1 MSFDQTSNPQYSEYI
16 ALSRY
21 ARFRDD
27 LGRRELWHETVDRLA
42 TFWEQKFPDL
52 RDVIRKKLQPAIL
65 NLEVMPSM
73 RSLMTAGEALERC
86 NVAAYNCSY
95 VAIEHPRD
103 FDEILYIL
111 MNGTGVG
118 YSVER
123 QYVNKLPEVAESHHE
138 SDTVIMVADS
148 KIGWAKALKQLLS
161 LLWNGE
167 VPKWDLSKVRPA
179 GARLK
184 TFGGRASGPDPL
196 NDLFR
201 FCVSLFKKAAGRK
214 LSSIECHDLV
224 CKIADIVVVG
234 GVRRSALIS
243 LSNLSDDR
251 MRLAKSGQWWIDNP
265 QRALANNSYVAD
277 EKPDF
282 EIFLEEWMS
291 LYKSRSGERGIFSR
305 TASKRQAEKT
315 GRREPSDFGT
325 NPCCVTGDTNIHTL
339 EYGVI
344 SIKEAIDIFDKG
356 NEISVLSY
364 DENLHI
370 PVMSK
375 VEAAQPTRKNAE
387 LIELTIETQYDDKVL
402 RLTPD
407 HQVYTENRGYVRA
420 DEITEEDELVI
431 SFAKTK
437 FNGKLK
443 ARRIVSNEDTYDIQ
457 TEKHNFFANDVLVH
471 NSEIILR
478 NKQFCNLSEVVIRS
492 TDTLDDLKRKV
503 EIATILGTFQST
515 LTNFKY
521 LRSKWK
527 ENTEEERLLG
537 VSLTGIFDHPV
548 MSDENNP
555 DLKVWLSELR
565 ELAVNVNKEWAEKIG
580 VEQSTAI
587 TAVKPSGC
595 TTLNT
600 EVKTNRGIMS
610 MADIFAEFS
619 TVENIFELAPGTWV
633 DLNDE
638 LFVYDENDD
647 LQKVTKLF
655 VNGMSE
661 VYEIEDEFG
670 NNYKFTPNHKLKT
683 IDGWKMVKDIQEGD
697 DIISFT

>member
-52 RDVIRKKLQPAIL
+52 SDVIREKLQPAIL

-291 LYKSRSGERGIFSR
+291 LYKSRSGERGVFSR

-325 NPCCVTGDTNIHTL
+325 NPC
-339 EYGVI
+339 
-344 SIKEAIDIFDKG
+344 A
-356 NEISVLSY
+356 EIV
-364 DENLHI
+364 
-370 PVMSK
+370 
-375 VEAAQPTRKNAE
+375 
-387 LIELTIETQYDDKVL
+387 
-402 RLTPD
+402 
-407 HQVYTENRGYVRA
+407 
-420 DEITEEDELVI
+420 
-431 SFAKTK
+431 
-437 FNGKLK
+437 
-443 ARRIVSNEDTYDIQ
+443 
-457 TEKHNFFANDVLVH
+457 
-471 NSEIILR
+471 LR

-555 DLKVWLSELR
+555 ELKVWLSEIR

-619 TVENIFELAPGTWV
+619 TVENIFEFAPGTWV

-638 LFVYDENDD
+638 LFVYDENND

-670 NNYKFTPNHKLKT
+670 NVYKFTPNHKLKT
-683 IDGWKMVKDIQEGD
+683 TDGWKMVKDIQEGD

>member
-1 MSFDQTSNPQYSEYI
+1 ME
-16 ALSRY
+16 
-21 ARFRDD
+21 
-27 LGRRELWHETVDRLA
+27 
-42 TFWEQKFPDL
+42 
-52 RDVIRKKLQPAIL
+52 
-65 NLEVMPSM
+65 
-73 RSLMTAGEALERC
+73 
-86 NVAAYNCSY
+86 
-95 VAIEHPRD
+95 
-103 FDEILYIL
+103 
-111 MNGTGVG
+111 
-118 YSVER
+118 
-123 QYVNKLPEVAESHHE
+123 
-138 SDTVIMVADS
+138 
-148 KIGWAKALKQLLS
+148 
-161 LLWNGE
+161 
-167 VPKWDLSKVRPA
+167 
-179 GARLK
+179 
-184 TFGGRASGPDPL
+184 
-196 NDLFR
+196 
-201 FCVSLFKKAAGRK
+201 
-214 LSSIECHDLV
+214 
-224 CKIADIVVVG
+224 
-234 GVRRSALIS
+234 
-243 LSNLSDDR
+243 
-251 MRLAKSGQWWIDNP
+251 
-265 QRALANNSYVAD
+265 
-277 EKPDF
+277 
-282 EIFLEEWMS
+282 
-291 LYKSRSGERGIFSR
+291 
-305 TASKRQAEKT
+305 
-315 GRREPSDFGT
+315 
-325 NPCCVTGDTNIHTL
+325 
-339 EYGVI
+339 
-344 SIKEAIDIFDKG
+344 
-356 NEISVLSY
+356 
-364 DENLHI
+364 
-370 PVMSK
+370 
-375 VEAAQPTRKNAE
+375 TRK
-387 LIELTIETQYDDKVL
+387 IT
-402 RLTPD
+402 
-407 HQVYTENRGYVRA
+407 VR
-420 DEITEEDELVI
+420 
-431 SFAKTK
+431 
-437 FNGKLK
+437 GKLK
-443 ARRIVSNEDTYDIQ
+443 TRRIVSNEDTYDIQ

-638 LFVYDENDD
+638 LLVYDENND

-670 NNYKFTPNHKLKT
+670 NVYKFTPNHKLKT
-683 IDGWKMVKDIQEGD
+683 TNGWKMVKDIQEGD
-697 DIISFT
+697 DIISFNN